1 MRASYSPYSA
11 WKCAGLWSLK
21 YIRTTIP
28 KNRVTSGIT
37 SFDFTLSAPAAAEA
51 ESFRGDP
58 AAIRAPRTRSLAGRT
73 AAIGLTGMSNG
84 GPMEAT
90 AAAVRA
96 CLTHAHLA
104 GAFGTRMEHMTS
116 ATIKLFLPRGDAKS
130 LRTAEISN
138 WTGKAVAAPRT
149 ELDEL
154 LAREELDKAGVYILI
169 GSDPLTNQPRAYI
182 GEAEVIRDRLKQHRT
197 KEFWVSA
204 IVFVS
209 KDENLTKAH
218 VRYLESR
225 LLAEAKQV
233 NRFTLEQ
240 NEAGGSRLPESDRE
254 DMEVFLARIRQLLP
268 VLGSDIL
275 VPITQPAAKAQPGGV
290 LFCRIKGAE
299 AQGQRTADGFV
310 VFRASTAVLDQRP
323 SADNYPYVVAQR
335 RQLIADGTLIEKNG
349 FLVFTKDAEFSSP
362 SAAAVVIHGF
372 RWKLFSTKS

>member
-1 MRASYSPYSA
+1 
-11 WKCAGLWSLK
+11 
-21 YIRTTIP
+21 
-28 KNRVTSGIT
+28 
-37 SFDFTLSAPAAAEA
+37 
-51 ESFRGDP
+51 
-58 AAIRAPRTRSLAGRT
+58 
-73 AAIGLTGMSNG
+73 
-84 GPMEAT
+84 
-90 AAAVRA
+90 
-96 CLTHAHLA
+96 
-104 GAFGTRMEHMTS
+104 MEHMTS

-290 LFCRIKGAE
+290 LFCRITGAE

-362 SAAAVVIHGF
+362 SAAAVVIHGGSANGLVV
-372 RWKLFSTKS
+372 WKTKDGVSLKQLDEQA